1 MTLTLAQKR
10 QILYWCIEN
19 KFLYVYRGIDLFRSR
34 ERFGI
39 IYNTSNTRHIPP
51 YIRHDPSNNF
61 HVFKEKIGKLRE
73 IKFFPSGDINR
84 ILVGNKR
91 SKSFT
96 LNTFLEDVQ
105 PLLKPE
111 QDRFGLLNLNL
122 AKNYYDYEKERMVCV
137 YTRLSD
143 TYKTQ

>member
-1 MTLTLAQKR
+1 MTLTDAQKR

-19 KFLYVYRGIDLFRSR
+19 KFLYVYKGIDLIESKR
-34 ERFGI
+34 RFGQ
-39 IYNTSNTRHIPP
+39 IYNTSNTKFIPP
-51 YIRHDPSNNF
+51 YRKYDPTSNF

-73 IKFFPSGDINR
+73 VKFSPSGNVNR
-84 ILVGNKR
+84 ILIGNKR

-96 LNTFLEDVQ
+96 LNTFLEEVQ

-111 QDRFGLLNLNL
+111 QDKYGLLNVNL

-137 YTRLSD
+137 HTKLSD
-143 TYKTQ
+143 TYSTK